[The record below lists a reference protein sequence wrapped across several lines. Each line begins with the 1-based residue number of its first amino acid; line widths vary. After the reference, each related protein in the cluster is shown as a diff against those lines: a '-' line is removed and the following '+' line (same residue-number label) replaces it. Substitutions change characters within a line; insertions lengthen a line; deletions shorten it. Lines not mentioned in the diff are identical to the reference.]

1 MKNCNI
7 TGSRLDSLQDYFNDV
22 KTAVCLRDSYFQF
35 MNKQIKMPDKCLTL
49 CPIECDSINY
59 KIEQNS
65 FQIPTNYSIN
75 QLDLNKYVNIL
86 INYQNNQY
94 TLISQSP
101 KMQLFDLISSVGGLI
116 SLFLGFSFLTLIE
129 FIDVIFKIC
138 FHFFN
143 NKIMP
148 NQNEVMNH

>member
-22 KTAVCLRDSYFQF
+22 KTAVCLRDSYFKF

-65 FQIPTNYSIN
+65 FQIPNNNSIN
-75 QLDLNKYVNIL
+75 KLNLNIYVNIF
-86 INYQNNQY
+86 
-94 TLISQSP
+94 P
-101 KMQLFDLISSVGGLI
+101 
-116 SLFLGFSFLTLIE
+116 SL
-129 FIDVIFKIC
+129 K
-138 FHFFN
+138 
-143 NKIMP
+143 K
-148 NQNEVMNH
+148 

>member
-1 MKNCNI
+1 M
-7 TGSRLDSLQDYFNDV
+7 
-22 KTAVCLRDSYFQF
+22 
-35 MNKQIKMPDKCLTL
+35 
-49 CPIECDSINY
+49 CPIECDSISY

-65 FQIPTNYSIN
+65 FQIPNNYSIN
-75 QLDLNKYVNIL
+75 NQLDINKYVNIL

-101 KMQLFDLISSVGGLI
+101 KMQLFDLMSSVGGLI

-138 FHFFN
+138 FHFL
-143 NKIMP
+143 
-148 NQNEVMNH
+148 NH